1 MARLPLAAAALSV
14 TPKQRRFSAMTRY
27 PKLRAIHAFHDRHC
41 AMLSGDEPDHYRTYG
56 VIPACGNVAAT
67 NALAD
72 LFTAAPQ
79 LLDLLDGAD
88 IVWGEAFDNG
98 NPVNGGDLV
107 EWFAEW
113 LPRVRTVIAAARGHK
128 IEATD

>member
-1 MARLPLAAAALSV
+1 
-14 TPKQRRFSAMTRY
+14 MTQY
-27 PKLRAIHAFHDRHC
+27 PKLRAVHAFHDRHC

-56 VIPACGNVAAT
+56 VIPACGNVATT

-79 LLDLLDGAD
+79 LLDVLDEAD
-88 IVWGEAFDNG
+88 IVWGEAFDND
-98 NPVNGGDLV
+98 NPVDGGDLV

-113 LPRVRTVIAAARGHK
+113 LPKARAVIATARGQK
-128 IEATD
+128 TNAAD